1 MMDEASV
8 VKLGAVRRT
17 RAGLHTASALFLED
31 EPLLHK
37 PRNTDLVA
45 LVYLAAVFARWE
57 VRSRERSTGMLCPW
71 LLASVRSVL
80 VCQGP
85 IFGRLS
91 PRQTPFA
98 NDPEHEYALRSLNR
112 KAGGGGRSL
121 GGGPPP
127 RRHLG
132 IETTQAG
139 GLGQKNHHIQNTK
152 KR

>member
-91 PRQTPFA
+91 PRQTPLLTILNTSTPFA
-98 NDPEHEYALRSLNR
+98 LLTEKLEAVGDP
-112 KAGGGGRSL
+112 
-121 GGGPPP
+121 
-127 RRHLG
+127 
-132 IETTQAG
+132 
-139 GLGQKNHHIQNTK
+139 
-152 KR
+152 